1 MTDKKTAGIGKGT
14 PGPGRGKGNANKVTK
29 DLRSMVLG
37 ALDSAGGETYLAEQ
51 AKESPAAFLALVGK
65 CLPKD
70 VNLTAK
76 LSLADLVREARAQ
89 INGKRP

>member
-1 MTDKKTAGIGKGT
+1 MAKFKKGESGNPKGRPAGE
-14 PGPGRGKGNANKVTK
+14 PNKITT

-37 ALDSAGGETYLAEQ
+37 ALDQAGGETYLAMQ
-51 AKESPAAFLALVGK
+51 AEESPAAFLALVGK

-76 LSLADLVREARAQ
+76 LSLADLIKEARATLA
-89 INGKRP
+89 KRS

>member
-1 MTDKKTAGIGKGT
+1 MANAGAFKKGEKRPNQGRPKG
-14 PGPGRGKGNANKVTK
+14 AVNKVTK
-29 DLRSMVLG
+29 DLRSMILG
-37 ALDSAGGETYLAEQ
+37 ALDSAGGETYLAMQ
-51 AKESPAAFLALVGK
+51 ATESPAAFLALVGK

-89 INGKRP
+89 INGKRS

>member
-1 MTDKKTAGIGKGT
+1 MAKFKKGESGNPKGRPAGE
-14 PGPGRGKGNANKVTK
+14 PNKITT

-37 ALDSAGGETYLAEQ
+37 ALDRAGGETYLAMQ
-51 AKESPAAFLALVGK
+51 AEESPAAFLALVGK

-76 LSLADLVREARAQ
+76 LSLADLIKEARATLA
-89 INGKRP
+89 KRS

>member
-1 MTDKKTAGIGKGT
+1 MANAGSFRKGEKRPNQGKHGS
-14 PGPGRGKGNANKVTK
+14 PKAIL
-29 DLRSMVLG
+29 DLRAMVLG
-37 ALDSAGGETYLAEQ
+37 ALDAAGGETYLAEQ
-51 AKESPAAFLALVGK
+51 AQESPAAFLALVGK

-89 INGKRP
+89 INGKRS